1 MVGRRSCRI
10 THALLAVPGSKAA
23 CYTSL
28 IEEPFTASI
37 SAARFEFFAAVCVV
51 FSVVKDTA
59 VSSKLD
65 IVYSNVSLIAIAV
78 DGDDVNTV
86 VCQANC

>member
-37 SAARFEFFAAVCVV
+37 SAARFEFCNA
-51 FSVVKDTA
+51 K
-59 VSSKLD
+59 
-65 IVYSNVSLIAIAV
+65 
-78 DGDDVNTV
+78 VN
-86 VCQANC
+86 QKGMGG